1 MSVEKYFSTRERD
14 LRSDTGTKQINA
26 LAKEIKKARK
36 HDKILDIRAYAG
48 TTMERLIKEH
58 NLPNIKGMEFNK
70 YALGLCKK
78 KGLDI
83 IDARPEKIPFPK
95 DSFDIVYGEFVL
107 ESENG
112 HKIATECLRVA
123 NRAIFVVS
131 MDYFTKELYG
141 KNSISQLFRKIPDE
155 KHKKVKNVVS
165 YIKGGVKHETWII
178 VLKRYKK
185 KQRGG
190 VR

>member
-1 MSVEKYFSTRERD
+1 MNDVEYFATRERD
-14 LRSDTGTKQINA
+14 LRSSTGTKEINA

-36 HDKILDIRAYAG
+36 HDRILDIRAYAG

-58 NLPNIKGMEFNK
+58 NLLNIKGMEFNE

-78 KGLDI
+78 KGLDMVE
-83 IDARPEKIPFPK
+83 ARPIKIPFPK
-95 DSFDIVYGEFVL
+95 DSFDVVYGEFVL
-107 ESENG
+107 ENDDG
-112 HKIATECLRVA
+112 YKIATECLRVA
-123 NRAIFVVS
+123 NRAVFVVS

-185 KQRGG
+185 KKKR
-190 VR
+190 RWK

>member
-1 MSVEKYFSTRERD
+1 MNDVEYFVTRERD
-14 LRSDTGTKQINA
+14 LRSDAGTKQINA

-36 HDKILDIRAYAG
+36 HDRILDIRAYAG

-58 NLPNIKGMEFNK
+58 NLSNIKGMEFNE
-70 YALGLCKK
+70 YALNLCKK

-83 IDARPEKIPFPK
+83 VEARPIKIPFPK
-95 DSFDIVYGEFVL
+95 DSFDVVYGEFVL
-107 ESENG
+107 ENDNG

-141 KNSISQLFRKIPDE
+141 KNSLSQLFRKIPDE

-165 YIKGGVKHETWII
+165 YIKGGAKHETWII

-185 KQRGG
+185 KKRGG